1 MSLKVGES
9 ERAMANLPYFLLG
22 RTRRGWRG
30 VRGAPKLAGG
40 TYGVCLPLAMAII
53 LGDHGWKKPFLLV
66 PFIVGMAA
74 TCLFR
79 APLSNPTHRKER
91 RSLILAEHWSKPFL
105 N

>member
-1 MSLKVGES
+1 MGRPAQLWPMAGSAQLKGQQHGSIFQMSLKVGES

-53 LGDHGWKKPFLLV
+53 LGDHHYCWDGSHMPFQ
-66 PFIVGMAA
+66 G
-74 TCLFR
+74 T
-79 APLSNPTHRKER
+79 
-91 RSLILAEHWSKPFL
+91 LI
-105 N
+105 